1 MNIIKG
7 LVVKD
12 FQTIKS
18 YKSTV
23 FFMTVLFVACSF
35 ISNNFVIS
43 LSVFMPLLFGM
54 LGLSSFS
61 YDDLA
66 KADKYVLTFPVNKK
80 DVVKAR
86 YIYILIVTLSGTV
99 LGLIFTILAQGIK
112 TSSFFDKEFLSS
124 VLASVIGGS
133 VGIMFIQSFQIP
145 IMYKFGAEKGR
156 IIQMIMIVVLM
167 IGISVIVTTLMNFFG
182 ISLENL
188 VEMLKDYL
196 IAILGI
202 TMIAMY
208 LLSYTISCKIYCK
221 KEI

>member
-7 LVVKD
+7 LIVKD

-18 YKSTV
+18 YKSTI
-23 FFMTVLFVACSF
+23 FFMILLFVVCSF
-35 ISNNFVIS
+35 LSNNFVIS

-66 KADKYVLTFPVNKK
+66 KVDKYVLTFPVNKK

-86 YIYILIVTLSGTV
+86 YMYILIVTLSGTV

-124 VLASVIGGS
+124 VLASVIGSS
-133 VGIMFIQSFQIP
+133 VGIMFIQSLQIP

-167 IGISVIVTTLMNFFG
+167 IGISLIVTTLMNFLG

-188 VEMLKDYL
+188 LSMLKNYL
-196 IAILGI
+196 IVILGI

-208 LLSYTISCKIYCK
+208 LLSFIISCKIYCK